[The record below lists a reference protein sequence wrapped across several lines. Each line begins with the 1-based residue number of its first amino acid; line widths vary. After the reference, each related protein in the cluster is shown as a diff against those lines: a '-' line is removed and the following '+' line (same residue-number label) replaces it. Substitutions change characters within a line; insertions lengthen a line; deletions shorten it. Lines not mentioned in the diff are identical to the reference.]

1 MAARGHKTRR
11 ERQSAPE
18 TPQAMRERVLGAFW
32 HWLVKNEPSNR
43 DPLAPAL
50 DDILDV
56 VHTACELKASMLDEP
71 NPADW
76 SPLLTRTVI
85 GEVFPAKTVGV
96 TERYAA
102 MIAPAMLLY
111 VDFLVDTG
119 RWKSHNDVL
128 RSRQVLLGLA
138 DELPARF
145 GDPSRETM
153 ASRLFGLALEEG
165 IDLTDPAALSA
176 FMERFNDMPYEW
188 RKRLTDGPGLQAEPP
203 FPVPN
208 PPTQESGALR
218 EEAQRAITLGLSGL
232 QRSAGEIVR
241 VRVPAAAEE
250 AAALRDMEFIRRI
263 GAMVEWVGAGR
274 PVTQTGAMR
283 RTDTVEWM
291 RRVGL
296 RVRDENKPPS
306 MWEIRDLGQP
316 WSIAIETGMLEV
328 TSTKVRPGPTA
339 AVFDAD
345 DPIAQVKLGR
355 WIVDVLLNHA
365 LSRFQL
371 PEVLQPAVVSIT
383 LPLLAMLCRPQG
395 QDIGYLRAIDARRF
409 AGTDFVERV
418 AAGVCSAILLELRA
432 LDHWGLVT
440 DFDTTPRIPA
450 ALRPA
455 VAAVINGPEAPLSVQ
470 QAKFSIPLVRG
481 R

>member
-1 MAARGHKTRR
+1 
-11 ERQSAPE
+11 
-18 TPQAMRERVLGAFW
+18 V
-32 HWLVKNEPSNR
+32 
-43 DPLAPAL
+43 
-50 DDILDV
+50 
-56 VHTACELKASMLDEP
+56 
-71 NPADW
+71 
-76 SPLLTRTVI
+76 
-85 GEVFPAKTVGV
+85 
-96 TERYAA
+96 
-102 MIAPAMLLY
+102 
-111 VDFLVDTG
+111 
-119 RWKSHNDVL
+119 
-128 RSRQVLLGLA
+128 
-138 DELPARF
+138 
-145 GDPSRETM
+145 
-153 ASRLFGLALEEG
+153 
-165 IDLTDPAALSA
+165 
-176 FMERFNDMPYEW
+176 
-188 RKRLTDGPGLQAEPP
+188 
-203 FPVPN
+203 
-208 PPTQESGALR
+208 
-218 EEAQRAITLGLSGL
+218 
-232 QRSAGEIVR
+232 
-241 VRVPAAAEE
+241 

-263 GAMVEWVGAGR
+263 RAMVEWVGAGR

-283 RTDTVEWM
+283 RIDTVEWM

-395 QDIGYLRAIDARRF
+395 QDIGYLRAIDAKRF
-409 AGTDFVERV
+409 AGDDFVERV

-440 DFDTTPRIPA
+440 DFDGIPRIPA

-455 VAAVINGPEAPLSVQ
+455 VAAVINGPAAPLSVE
-470 QAKFSIPLVRG
+470 QAKFSVPLVRG